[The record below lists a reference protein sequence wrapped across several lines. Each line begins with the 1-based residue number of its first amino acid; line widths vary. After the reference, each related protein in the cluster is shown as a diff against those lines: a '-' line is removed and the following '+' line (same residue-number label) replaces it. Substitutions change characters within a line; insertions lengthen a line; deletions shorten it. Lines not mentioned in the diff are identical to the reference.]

1 MDIILYSMLFAVMYV
16 ILARL
21 LLVIYHHKMSIQ
33 IFSWISFA
41 GISANKTATW
51 KFRNHIDSVLLE
63 IE

>member
-41 GISANKTATW
+41 GISANKTAT
-51 KFRNHIDSVLLE
+51 
-63 IE
+63 